1 MTKDLINII
10 DNNSQYLKACLDLT
24 EAHIT
29 WGTKNVKEKYSKV
42 KERLQNKI
50 KEQYTDKRVLTE
62 RYDQEVQ
69 NSIELS
75 NLLST
80 I

>member
-1 MTKDLINII
+1 MNKDLMTII
-10 DNNSQYLKACLDLT
+10 DNNIKYLKSCLDLT

-29 WGTKNVKEKYSKV
+29 WGTKDVKDKY
-42 KERLQNKI
+42 NKI
-50 KEQYTDKRVLTE
+50 KDILNIKLNEQYTDKRVLTE
-62 RYDQEVQ
+62 RYNQEVQ

-80 I
+80 K

>member
-1 MTKDLINII
+1 MTNDLINII
-10 DNNSQYLKACLDLT
+10 DNNIQYLKACLDLT

-50 KEQYTDKRVLTE
+50 KEQYTDKRVVTE
-62 RYDQEVQ
+62 RYDKETQDM
-69 NSIELS
+69 IELERV
-75 NLLST
+75 LST

>member
-1 MTKDLINII
+1 MTNDLTTII
-10 DNNSQYLKACLDLT
+10 DNNIQYLKACLDLT

-50 KEQYTDKRVLTE
+50 KEQYLDKRTLKD
-62 RYDQEVQ
+62 RYDQEVLDM
-69 NSIELS
+69 IELERIV
-75 NLLST
+75 ST

>member
-1 MTKDLINII
+1 MNKDLMKII
-10 DNNSQYLKACLDLT
+10 DNNIKYLKSCLDLT

-29 WGTKNVKEKYSKV
+29 WGTKDVKEKYI
-42 KERLQNKI
+42 KI
-50 KEQYTDKRVLTE
+50 KDILNIKLNEQYTDKRVLTE
-62 RYDQEVQ
+62 RYNQEVQ

-75 NLLST
+75 NLLSA

>member
-1 MTKDLINII
+1 MNKDLMTII
-10 DNNSQYLKACLDLT
+10 DNNIKYLKSCLDLT

-29 WGTKNVKEKYSKV
+29 WGTKDVKEKYI
-42 KERLQNKI
+42 KI
-50 KEQYTDKRVLTE
+50 KDILNIKLNEQYTDKRVLTE
-62 RYDQEVQ
+62 RYNQEVQ

>member
-1 MTKDLINII
+1 MTNDLTTII
-10 DNNSQYLKACLDLT
+10 DNNIQYLKACLDLT

>member
-1 MTKDLINII
+1 MNKDLMKII
-10 DNNSQYLKACLDLT
+10 DNNIKYLKSCLDLT

-29 WGTKNVKEKYSKV
+29 WGTKDVKEKYI
-42 KERLQNKI
+42 KI
-50 KEQYTDKRVLTE
+50 KDILNIKLNEQYTDKRVLTE
-62 RYDQEVQ
+62 RYNQEVQ

>member
-1 MTKDLINII
+1 MNKDLMTII
-10 DNNSQYLKACLDLT
+10 DNNIKYLKSCLDLT

-29 WGTKNVKEKYSKV
+29 WGTKDVKDKY
-42 KERLQNKI
+42 NKI
-50 KEQYTDKRVLTE
+50 KDILNIKLNEQYTDKRVLTE
-62 RYDQEVQ
+62 RYNQEVQ